1 MSYLPWLAG
10 GAALGLAARHGR
22 RGALLPSW
30 LRRGKVVGSIRNRS
44 LDADAILEDDE
55 FRWTWIEI
63 MLPIDALPQIGPDY
77 YATLTKE
84 DLATEPARNREI
96 KQWMLRVGG
105 PKPALHESPVL
116 VTWDG
121 ERLALLDGGHRLKVA
136 KELGATAT
144 TALVGVK
151 P

>member
-1 MSYLPWLAG
+1 
-10 GAALGLAARHGR
+10 
-22 RGALLPSW
+22 
-30 LRRGKVVGSIRNRS
+30 VVENIWNRS

-55 FRWTWIEI
+55 FAWTWIEI

-84 DLATEPARNREI
+84 DLAAEPARNQEI
-96 KQWMLRVGG
+96 KQWMMRVGG

-116 VTWDG
+116 VAWDG
-121 ERLALLDGGHRLKVA
+121 ERLTLLDGGHRLKVA

-144 TALVGVK
+144 TALVGIGG
-151 P
+151 